1 MVQVSRSWPTS
12 KSRVAATALVS
23 HRLRSHCAYMLSHVL
38 LPSLAVPD
46 MPSTQTGAGTR
57 PRASSAAGWSW
68 SVWLVGSIETKGT
81 ATPSRA
87 GGKFCFATGF
97 SSVRAELFGMPR
109 RLLAPSCSL
118 TRVCVSEGRV
128 APQASSSERPSVM
141 KSGKRMRQLVSDG
154 VFPKLVATIKGV
166 DSHQFGSLG
175 VRRAESTVQGKPQR
189 STSCP
194 AKQRAIKKRRN
205 NCGLGR
211 TTVVSSPA
219 WVAVAASRYHHR
231 LRPLSRLQWPRR
243 AS

>member
-1 MVQVSRSWPTS
+1 
-12 KSRVAATALVS
+12 
-23 HRLRSHCAYMLSHVL
+23 MLSHVL

-166 DSHQFGSLG
+166 DSHQFQWAFAAQEVQFKGS
-175 VRRAESTVQGKPQR
+175 RRGPPAVQRNKGQL
-189 STSCP
+189 
-194 AKQRAIKKRRN
+194 RR
-205 NCGLGR
+205 GE
-211 TTVVSSPA
+211 TTADS
-219 WVAVAASRYHHR
+219 AA
-231 LRPLSRLQWPRR
+231 PLL
-243 AS
+243 

>member
-1 MVQVSRSWPTS
+1 
-12 KSRVAATALVS
+12 
-23 HRLRSHCAYMLSHVL
+23 MLSHVL

-141 KSGKRMRQLVSDG
+141 KSGKRIARLVLTALSDSAPNSESSPGTKTKQLRCSRTRCCCPVETRG
-154 VFPKLVATIKGV
+154 RVPG
-166 DSHQFGSLG
+166 
-175 VRRAESTVQGKPQR
+175 
-189 STSCP
+189 SCP
-194 AKQRAIKKRRN
+194 AKLRAIKKRRN
-205 NCGLGR
+205 NWCGLGR
-211 TTVVSSPA
+211 STVVSSPA

-231 LRPLSRLQWPRR
+231 LRPLSRLQWPRL